1 MKISLQNP
9 AGVFTVLCLC
19 KLLLLVVHTQHAIK
33 TNLGIGLA
41 CLLMPII
48 SRRTHTKL
56 SYLTN
61 TVKLYANPDK
71 ATILE
76 NRLIILSYVLL
87 FVVLRGFSI

>member
-1 MKISLQNP
+1 M
-9 AGVFTVLCLC
+9 
-19 KLLLLVVHTQHAIK
+19 K

-41 CLLMPII
+41 CLFMARFLPIA
-48 SRRTHTKL
+48 SHRTHTKL
-56 SYLTN
+56 SNLTN

-87 FVVLRGFSI
+87 FVVLGGFAYI